1 LARRSANTGSAMKV
15 LIVRTEPG
23 ATLFAQQLEAPDIH
37 AIPTPVTVIEPVH
50 GDMASVAEAQAVL
63 FTSVYAVDRFAA
75 QCPRRD
81 LPALTVGDATA
92 AAAKAAGF
100 SRIASAKADVRGLEA
115 LVLQHCRPESGPL
128 LYPSARDVSGDLET
142 RLARHDFSVER
153 TILYAARAAEKLPDT
168 ADEALRTRTIDAA
181 AFFSARN
188 ARLFAT
194 LAIKAGQGG
203 AFAGM
208 YALCISASVADAL
221 QEASGSANWQQVIVA
236 KRPEADEIA
245 RAVRELAARISS

>member
-1 LARRSANTGSAMKV
+1 MTV

-23 ATLFAQQLEAPDIH
+23 ATRFAQQLEQQGIH
-37 AIPTPVTVIEPVH
+37 AIPTPVTVIEPLH
-50 GDMASVAEAQAVL
+50 AEIANVDQAQAVL
-63 FTSVYAVDRFAA
+63 FTSVHAVDRFAA

-81 LPALTVGDATA
+81 VPALTVGGATA

-100 SRIASAKADVRGLEA
+100 SRVTSANADVRGLVA
-115 LVLQHCRPESGPL
+115 LVSAHCRPESGPV
-128 LYPSARDVSGDLET
+128 LYPSARDTAGDLET
-142 RLARHDFSVER
+142 SLARHDFSVER

-168 ADEALRTRTIDAA
+168 ADDALRTRTIDAA

-194 LAIKAGQGG
+194 LAIEAGHAG

-208 YALCISASVADAL
+208 YAFCISTSVADAL
-221 QEASGSANWQQVIVA
+221 KEASGSARWRQLIVA
-236 KRPEADEIA
+236 NRPEAEDIA
-245 RAVRELAARISS
+245 RAVRELAAGRDR